1 MQLATKNSAVS
12 KTLWTMCIDNNIWQ
26 NNTIKL
32 LLCQTVRSLIFPQ
45 MFYSVGSAILY
56 QILQKYN
63 PKDDLLKIGL
73 INGKDQIKPR
83 NRKSSNPYPIS
94 VILRVIA

>member
-1 MQLATKNSAVS
+1 
-12 KTLWTMCIDNNIWQ
+12 
-26 NNTIKL
+26 
-32 LLCQTVRSLIFPQ
+32 